1 MSVMLD
7 ENKIFLTKTKSYD
20 NLLKSVYARDIQPM
34 LDQVAQVIS
43 GYAIKNNLTA
53 IYSIEQLQST
63 LINDGMLLKQLLS
76 S

>member
-1 MSVMLD
+1 MLD